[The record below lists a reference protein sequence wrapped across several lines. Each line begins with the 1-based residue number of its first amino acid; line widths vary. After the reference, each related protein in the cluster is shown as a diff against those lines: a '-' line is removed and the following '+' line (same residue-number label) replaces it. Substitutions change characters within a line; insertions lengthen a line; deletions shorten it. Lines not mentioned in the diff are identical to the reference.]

1 MPILECRGS
10 NPAAPASQSVMVIR
24 SNVGLLSYRHGAR
37 EIPSTRG
44 RNRWPLLADED
55 ARRAACRGVRNRRQA
70 VRVSYSIQTAG
81 ANEQRLPVREAL
93 FKERVMLRAEQ
104 FRQDTAKFWSD
115 LEQKRK
121 VLATEPQAK
130 ATSRRRVKAAPRPAN
145 PKSKKSK
152 H

>member
-24 SNVGLLSYRHGAR
+24 SNVGLLSYRHGAH
-37 EIPSTRG
+37 EILSTRG

-55 ARRAACRGVRNRRQA
+55 ARRAACRGVRKGRQA

-93 FKERVMLRAEQ
+93 LQERVMLRAEQ
-104 FRQDTAKFWSD
+104 
-115 LEQKRK
+115 
-121 VLATEPQAK
+121 
-130 ATSRRRVKAAPRPAN
+130 
-145 PKSKKSK
+145 
-152 H
+152 